1 MNRSC
6 ERKICAPLNWLNIYD
21 FTYRL
26 QSQVDVDSGIETM
39 EVDEL
44 EMRQE
49 AKRRRVSMG
58 LNNPSDMSRDT

>member
-1 MNRSC
+1 
-6 ERKICAPLNWLNIYD
+6 
-21 FTYRL
+21 
-26 QSQVDVDSGIETM
+26 M